1 MDCPRIPLFHQE
13 ALAHEARNIQ
23 TRSKPGP
30 SRREFMQAVRPD
42 WRPPPCAATTES
54 GSRVKTPTGFPCGRS
69 GKTGEM
75 VTMICLGGYHSSV
88 HQNEND
94 SIRLIQRAVDE
105 GITFLDNA
113 WDYHDGAAEERMGK
127 AISPGQPPR

>member
-1 MDCPRIPLFHQE
+1 MRPL
-13 ALAHEARNIQ
+13 
-23 TRSKPGP
+23 
-30 SRREFMQAVRPD
+30 
-42 WRPPPCAATTES
+42 
-54 GSRVKTPTGFPCGRS
+54 

-88 HQNEND
+88 HPDEND

-113 WDYHDGAAEERMGK
+113 WDYHDGARRRAD
-127 AISPGQPPR
+127 GQRRSRRATAARRSSS

>member
-1 MDCPRIPLFHQE
+1 MKPQNSTPPQKTESSRRDFLQASASGIATL
-13 ALAHEARNIQ
+13 ALAQSAAG
-23 TRSKPGP
+23 S
-30 SRREFMQAVRPD
+30 AVRTNAAGIPM
-42 WRPPPCAATTES
+42 RPL
-54 GSRVKTPTGFPCGRS
+54 

-88 HQNEND
+88 HPSEAD

-113 WDYHDGAAEERMGK
+113 WDYHD
-127 AISPGQPPR
+127 